1 MKKLET
7 NLDASILGQDKD
19 ELKRLIITLYA
30 MENYKYH
37 NRYQIEKFNYDVS
50 NIDQKYIGRLNYD
63 IKQRIQLL
71 DQAMTLNQNM
81 LLEIVK
87 NYWPDDSYLKNYN
100 NKELLD
106 QSYNEYSILNYAVFM
121 HILRDWTAERQ
132 KEREAHYV
140 PIVQSIQKCLSTKAR
155 ILIPGAG
162 MFRLGYELACL
173 GHDIEGN
180 DYSFFNV
187 VICDYIFNQAK
198 KNQFTF
204 QPLIRS
210 FSNFFTEDSAYRKY
224 SFPDCDILT
233 EGRGKMSMY
242 CGDFVK
248 LYENQ
253 ANAFD
258 CVITCF
264 FLDTAKNII
273 EYIDIIHKILKQG
286 GFWINLGPLCYH
298 YAGYQSTP
306 ILELPYDKLKDV
318 IINTGFEYIEESK
331 KDLPYCE
338 IDDYMKNDFYS
349 CVYFNVR
356 KK

>member
-7 NLDASILGQDKD
+7 NLDAKILGQDKE

-37 NRYQIEKFNYDVS
+37 NRYQIEKFNFDVN
-50 NIDQKYIGRLNYD
+50 NIDKKLLGKLNYD
-63 IKQRIQLL
+63 VKQRIQRL
-71 DQAMTLNQNM
+71 DQAMTLNQNV

-87 NYWPDDSYLKNYN
+87 SYWPDDSFLKNYN

-121 HILRDWTAERQ
+121 YILRDWTAERQ
-132 KEREAHYV
+132 KEREAHYG
-140 PIVQSIQKCLSTKAR
+140 PIVASIQKFLQGKSK
-155 ILIPGAG
+155 ILIPGAA

-173 GHDIEGN
+173 GHDVEGN

-187 VICDYIFNQAK
+187 VICDYLFNYSK
-198 KNQFTF
+198 KNQFTY

-210 FSNFFTEDSAYRKY
+210 FSNYWAEDSVFRKY
-224 SFPDCDILT
+224 SFPDCDIT
-233 EGRGKMSMY
+233 AEGKGKMSMFA
-242 CGDFVK
+242 GDFCK
-248 LYENQ
+248 LYENKT
-253 ANAFD
+253 NSFD

-273 EYIDIIHKILKQG
+273 EYIDIIAKVLKQG
-286 GFWINLGPLCYH
+286 GIWINLGPLCYH
-298 YAGYQSTP
+298 YVGYQSTP
-306 ILELPYDKLKDV
+306 ILELPYDKLKEV
-318 IINTGFEYIEESK
+318 ILNSGFEYLEEMK
-331 KDLPYCE
+331 KDLAYCE
-338 IDDYMKNDFYS
+338 IDDYMKNEFYS
-349 CVYFNVR
+349 CLYFTVR